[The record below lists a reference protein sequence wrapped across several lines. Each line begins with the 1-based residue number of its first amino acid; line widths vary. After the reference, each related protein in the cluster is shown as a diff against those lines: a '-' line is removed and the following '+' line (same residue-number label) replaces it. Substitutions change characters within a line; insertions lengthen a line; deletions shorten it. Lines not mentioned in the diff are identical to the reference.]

1 MNNSTDTNDIVSQK
15 NELTGII
22 IEDETEQ
29 LPFGLMKFLSKVE
42 EIKHQLMCIE
52 DNNELMKIKYE
63 RITKQMKVSDVSNCE
78 ELKRLIQKICSDALR
93 IEKELKQCKQEN
105 DSIKKDIESNPI
117 HQVGESEL
125 RIRENH
131 ISFLSMKFV
140 VIMKKSRILQ
150 EKIKEG
156 LIKNYQKQ
164 VKLIGTN
171 NLPPELQ
178 TLNIKEEKRF
188 HHQMKLKKESSKR
201 INKIQSINS
210 LAYVKSKHDEI
221 ITIIRSI
228 DELAQTFVDAAI
240 LVEMQGEMINNIC
253 DNCEQAKEYTTEA
266 LININKAKR
275 LRKPNRFK
283 KWSIVICICL
293 IIVIFLVVVG
303 SILLPIIIKSAE
315 FALV

>member
-1 MNNSTDTNDIVSQK
+1 MNNSTDTNDKVSQK
-15 NELTGII
+15 DELTGII
-22 IEDETEQ
+22 VEDQTEQ

-42 EIKHQLMCIE
+42 EIKHQLMSIE

-63 RITKQMKVSDVSNCE
+63 RIIKQMKVSDVRNDCE
-78 ELKRLIQKICSDALR
+78 ELKLLIQKICSDALR
-93 IEKELKQCKQEN
+93 IEKELEEFKQEN
-105 DSIKKDIESNPI
+105 DNIKRDIESNPI

-125 RIRENH
+125 RIRENQ

-140 VIMKKSRILQ
+140 VTMKKSRTLQ

-164 VKLIGTN
+164 VKLK
-171 NLPPELQ
+171 LQ
-178 TLNIKEEKRF
+178 TLSVKEGKRF
-188 HHQMKLKKESSKR
+188 LHQMKLKKEPSKH
-201 INKIQSINS
+201 INKTQSINT

-221 ITIIRSI
+221 ITIIRGI

-240 LVEMQGEMINNIC
+240 LVEMQSEMINNIC

-266 LININKAKR
+266 LVNIKKAQR
-275 LRKPNRFK
+275 IRKPNRFK
-283 KWSIVICICL
+283 KWSILICICL
-293 IIVIFLVVVG
+293 IVVIFLIVVG

>member
-52 DNNELMKIKYE
+52 NNNELMKIKYE
-63 RITKQMKVSDVSNCE
+63 RITKQMKVSDV
-78 ELKRLIQKICSDALR
+78 
-93 IEKELKQCKQEN
+93 
-105 DSIKKDIESNPI
+105 
-117 HQVGESEL
+117 
-125 RIRENH
+125 
-131 ISFLSMKFV
+131 
-140 VIMKKSRILQ
+140 
-150 EKIKEG
+150 
-156 LIKNYQKQ
+156 
-164 VKLIGTN
+164 IGTS

-275 LRKPNRFK
+275 LRKPNRFVCFFFVP
-283 KWSIVICICL
+283 IV
-293 IIVIFLVVVG
+293 
-303 SILLPIIIKSAE
+303 
-315 FALV
+315 